1 MDDTLASKPDHICLF
16 DVATP
21 QMGYFTAA
29 QARECGFS
37 WDLLS
42 YHARTG
48 RYQRIQH
55 GLYRIRDFP
64 STLREE
70 VMAAWLTV
78 GKEVAVVSH
87 DSALDLYDLSDNIP
101 NAVHLTVSRSHR
113 NNPKPPQTVVH
124 TTTRPLQQ
132 SDVWRHEGMRV
143 TSPARTIIDAADIGV
158 GPEQIEM
165 AVAQALRRG
174 LVTRDEL
181 DRQVRNRSTRV
192 RNLIRDAM
200 NLAPR

>member
-1 MDDTLASKPDHICLF
+1 MIKPRPDHMCLF

-29 QARECGFS
+29 QARQCGFS

-48 RYQRIQH
+48 RFQRVQH
-55 GLYRIRDFP
+55 GLYRIRDYLSSP
-64 STLREE
+64 REE
-70 VMAAWLTV
+70 VMAAWLAV
-78 GKEVAVVSH
+78 GKDVAVVSH
-87 DSALDLYDLSDNIP
+87 DSALDLYDLSDVIP

-113 NNPKPPQTVVH
+113 NSPKLPWAVVH
-124 TTTRPLQQ
+124 TTTRPLQPG
-132 SDVWRHEGMRV
+132 DVRSHEGMRV
-143 TSPARTIIDAADIGV
+143 TSPARTIIDAAEIGV

-181 DRQVRNRSTRV
+181 DRQASKRSTRV
-192 RNLIRDAM
+192 RTLIHDSMQVAR
-200 NLAPR
+200 R